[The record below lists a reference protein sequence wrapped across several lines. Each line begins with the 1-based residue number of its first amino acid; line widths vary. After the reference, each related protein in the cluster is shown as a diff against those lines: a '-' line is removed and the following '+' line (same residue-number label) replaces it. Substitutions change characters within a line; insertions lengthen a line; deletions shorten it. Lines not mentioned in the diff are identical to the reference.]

1 MLCISCWIFRKL
13 VERWKLMSRNSCQ
26 LGGGATWC
34 QRGERRGVH
43 CQRPHVPVCLTTPG
57 ILLDTSGR
65 AHPVKEMTTSST
77 AILLTKRY
85 LNPSDCKSGTK
96 RCWTSLCRSASS
108 MITRCVKCV
117 LGGDGPISS
126 LPYAL
131 CLILG
136 VYCSSFK

>member
-1 MLCISCWIFRKL
+1 MEVLRPGTAANPRVAPPGVREGSAGESI
-13 VERWKLMSRNSCQ
+13 VGAHMSRF
-26 LGGGATWC
+26 
-34 QRGERRGVH
+34 
-43 CQRPHVPVCLTTPG
+43 CLTTPG

-117 LGGDGPISS
+117 FGGDGPISS

-136 VYCSSFK
+136 VYCIHFK